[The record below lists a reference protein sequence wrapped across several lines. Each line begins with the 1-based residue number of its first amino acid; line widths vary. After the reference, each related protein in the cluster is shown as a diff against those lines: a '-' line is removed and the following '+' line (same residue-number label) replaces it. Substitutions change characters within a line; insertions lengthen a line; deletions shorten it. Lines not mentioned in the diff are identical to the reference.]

1 MAEKLKRDKY
11 AELATSN
18 DFVPIAVETMG
29 AWGADALA
37 LTAELGG
44 RITALTGEPRST
56 SFLRQRLDIAIQRG
70 NAAAIRGTLPEAN
83 HLGSVDL
90 EDDNT

>member
-44 RITALTGEPRST
+44 RIAALTGEPRST
-56 SFLRQRLDIAIQRG
+56 SCVSALTLRYKGAMRQRFAEHYRG
-70 NAAAIRGTLPEAN
+70 RIT
-83 HLGSVDL
+83 
-90 EDDNT
+90 